1 MIMEPQVLYSLSAR
15 TAGQTMSDYT
25 YSQHVAPSRP
35 RKPRPT
41 FPWSLRRR

>member
-1 MIMEPQVLYSLSAR
+1 MEPHVLYSLSAH

-25 YSQHVAPSRP
+25 YTQHVAPGRA

-41 FPWSLRRR
+41 FPWFLRR